1 MRILVFNPSFI
12 GDAVL
17 TTPLANTLTK
27 LPGKPEVFLCVRP
40 EAAALFKDLPFKI
53 ITFDKRGADGGI
65 RGILRFA
72 LKLKKMWFDAVY
84 SPHRSLRSALV
95 LAIAGIPVRVGFSAS
110 SGRFLYTRLVRRNR
124 SVSEIKRNLSLL
136 PPDAEPFVTEETLT
150 HMDLEYKR
158 ELEGILKGSGPL
170 VGLCAGS
177 VWETKRWETPYFA
190 SLAKLLADKGCRI
203 AVFGGPGDEEVN
215 SRLKLELDRD
225 RVSYYDFANKLP
237 FEKFPTAIGAMNLLI
252 SNDSAPLHIAE
263 SRKTPV
269 IAIFGPTSPAF
280 GFAPSSPASAVCE
293 VRGLSCRPCAI
304 HGGRRCPKGHF
315 RCMRELTPEIVFEK
329 AAEMLG

>member
-40 EAAALFKDLPFKI
+40 EAAALFKNLPFKI
-53 ITFDKRGADGGI
+53 ITFDKREADGGI
-65 RGILRFA
+65 HGALRFA
-72 LKLKKMWFDAVY
+72 SKLKEMRFDEVY

-95 LAIAGIPVRVGFSAS
+95 LLLAGIPVRVGFSSS
-110 SGRFLYTRLVRRNR
+110 SGRLLYTRLVRRNR
-124 SVSEIKRNLSLL
+124 SLPEIKRNLTLL
-136 PPDAEPFVTEETLT
+136 PPQAEPFITDETLT
-150 HMDLEYKR
+150 YTDLEYKK
-158 ELEGILKGSGPL
+158 ELEGMLKQPV

-177 VWETKRWETPYFA
+177 VWETKRWETSYFA
-190 SLAKLLADKGCRI
+190 SLAKLLADKGYRI
-203 AVFGGPGDEEVN
+203 VIFGGPGDEEVN
-215 SRLKLELDRD
+215 SRLKHDLERKG
-225 RVSYYDFANKLP
+225 VSYYDFANKLP
-237 FEKFPTAIGAMNLLI
+237 FEKFPTAIGAMSLLI

-263 SRKTPV
+263 SRGTPV

-293 VRGLSCRPCAI
+293 VKGLSCRPCAI

-329 AAEMLG
+329 ALEMLG